1 MLLFFVFQLK
11 RLEKNIKIR
20 DHQLEVKTQE
30 GEDMEK
36 SLLERQ
42 SMLQQSSARINELE
56 DMQADLQRQVSGLGS

>member
-1 MLLFFVFQLK
+1 MHKCYFQIK

-36 SLLERQ
+36 LLLERQ

-56 DMQADLQRQVSGLGS
+56 DMQADLQRQVSGFGY